1 MEIIQH
7 YFPQLT
13 DKQTWQFEL
22 LQDLYAEWNEKINVI
37 SRKDTEN
44 LYERHVLHSL
54 AIARFIN
61 FKPGTRVLDIGTGG
75 GFPGIPLSIFFP
87 ETEFVLCDS
96 IAKKIHVAENIS
108 ETIGLLN
115 TDFVVGRVEQLKEKF
130 DFIVSRAVAP
140 MDQLYKWTHK
150 LLRVQCINEKYNGY
164 LLLKGGD
171 LSAEAKA
178 LHQLNK
184 KLIIEETELKKWFS
198 GEFFDTKKLIYIY

>member
-1 MEIIQH
+1 MEIIH
-7 YFPQLT
+7 RYFPLLSNEQI
-13 DKQTWQFEL
+13 QQFEL

-54 AIARFIN
+54 AIAKFIN

-75 GFPGIPLSIFFP
+75 GFPGIPLAILFP
-87 ETEFVLCDS
+87 EANFVLCDS

-108 ETIGLLN
+108 EIIGLRN

-140 MDQLYKWTHK
+140 MDQLYKWTNK
-150 LLRVQCINEKYNGY
+150 LLRVHCINEKYNGY

-171 LSAEAKA
+171 LAAEAKS

-184 KLIIEETELKKWFS
+184 KLIIEENELKKWFI
-198 GEFFDTKKLIYIY
+198 EDFFDTKKLIYIY